1 MALEKL
7 DSYIKLVKDLDDTGL
22 LYQYL
27 LDLSKEIET
36 DIGIRSSA
44 NYVNGCQ
51 SQVWI
56 TGKCINDSWTFKF
69 NSDALMVKGLGKIIL
84 DTYNDLSSEEI
95 QTITFHNFKP
105 LAATLSTQR
114 QRGLQAIIN
123 KIHQIT
129 HTTGEAQ

>member
-7 DSYIKLVKDLDDTGL
+7 DSYIKLVKDLGDTGL
-22 LYQYL
+22 LYQCL
-27 LDLSKEIET
+27 LDLGKDTGT
-36 DIGIRSSA
+36 DITIRNPN

-56 TGKCINDSWTFKF
+56 TGKCVSDCWTFKF
-69 NSDALMVKGLGKIIL
+69 DSDALMVKGIGKIVT
-84 DTYNDLSSEEI
+84 DTFNQLSTNEVRS
-95 QTITFHNFKP
+95 ITFHNFKP

>member
-7 DSYIKLVKDLDDTGL
+7 NSYIKLVTDLNDTGL
-22 LYQYL
+22 LYQCL
-27 LDLSKEIET
+27 LDLSKDIET
-36 DIGIRSSA
+36 DINIRIPN

-56 TGKCINDSWTFKF
+56 TGHCTDSKWHFKF
-69 NSDALMVKGLGKIIL
+69 DSDALMVKGIGKIIL
-84 DTYNDLSSEEI
+84 DTFNGLASSEI
-95 QTITFHNFKP
+95 QNITFHNFKP

-114 QRGLQAIIN
+114 QRGMQAIIN

-129 HTTGEAQ
+129 HTAGEAQ